1 MEVQDIL
8 ARVRRIEIKT
18 KGLSNQLFS
27 GAYHSSF
34 KGRGM
39 SFSEVREY
47 AAGDDVRHIDWNV
60 TARSGQPFV
69 KVYEEERELTIM
81 LMIDIS
87 DSTFFGSGAYQ
98 KSEYITELAAVL
110 AFSASQ
116 NQDKVGLILF
126 SDKVELYIPPKKGR
140 QHILR
145 IIRELLVQRPGVRKS
160 GLAHPLRF
168 LKGVMHKRA
177 ICFVCSDF
185 QFDIPEST
193 LRIVAKTH
201 ELIGFQIL
209 DPLEYA
215 WPSMGI
221 LPFRDA
227 ETGSQLLVDTS
238 DPAWMQQMRL
248 NQEQQVQSVR
258 SKFIRAH
265 ADFLQIDMNASYTRS
280 LIQFFKRRAM

>member
-1 MEVQDIL
+1 MEVQEIL
-8 ARVRRIEIKT
+8 SRVRRIEIKT
-18 KGLSNQLFS
+18 KGLSKQLFS

-47 AAGDDVRHIDWNV
+47 ASGDDVRHIDWNV
-60 TARSGQPFV
+60 TARTGQPFV

-81 LMIDIS
+81 LMVDIS
-87 DSTFFGSGAYQ
+87 DSTFFGSGDYQ

-126 SDKVELYIPPKKGR
+126 SDKVELYMPPKKGR
-140 QHILR
+140 QHISR
-145 IIRELLVQRPGVRKS
+145 IIRELLVRRPGVRKS
-160 GLAHPLRF
+160 GLVQPLRF
-168 LKGVMHKRA
+168 LYGVMHKKA

-185 QFDIPEST
+185 QYEVPEPT
-193 LRIVAKTH
+193 LRIVAKRH

-215 WPSMGI
+215 WPPLGI
-221 LPFRDA
+221 LPFRDS
-227 ETGSQLLVDTS
+227 ETGEQLLVDTS
-238 DPAWMQQMRL
+238 DPSWMKEMRN
-248 NQEQQVQSVR
+248 NQDRHIASVR
-258 SKFIRAH
+258 SKFLRAH
-265 ADFLQIDMNASYTRS
+265 ADFLQIDMTSSYTSS
-280 LIQFFKRRAM
+280 LIQFFKRRAL